1 MSSSLDLL
9 AGMAHDLRTPL
20 ARLRLRAELEC
31 PQEVARAMEDDFQAV
46 THLIDQILGY
56 AQGCM
61 APAAGRS
68 QPLAEL
74 IGQTVRRYGQAHD
87 VSVLRLDACEV
98 QVPGLSVQ
106 RALAN
111 LIDNALAHG
120 AGAVQVELHA
130 DADAFQVLVFDH
142 GQGLGPEQWARAGE
156 PFVRLGTVPGQG
168 QGPSVRH
175 CGLGLAIVAQM
186 ARQLG
191 GRMVLHPFDGT
202 RSGIGVLVPR

>member
-20 ARLRLRAELEC
+20 ARLRLRAEMAC
-31 PQEVARAMEDDFQAV
+31 PPDVSRAMEEDFQAV

-61 APAAGRS
+61 APAAGGP
-68 QPLAEL
+68 QLLAEL
-74 IGQTVRRYGQAHD
+74 IGQTVGRYREAHD
-87 VSVLRLDACEV
+87 VSVHRLDACEV
-98 QVPGLSVQ
+98 RVPSLSMQ

-120 AGAVQVELHA
+120 MGAVQVELHA
-130 DADAFQVLVFDH
+130 GADGARVLVFDQ
-142 GQGLGPEQWARAGE
+142 GQGLSTEQWARAGE
-156 PFVRLGTVPGQG
+156 PFVRLGAMHQG
-168 QGPSVRH
+168 QTPSVRH
-175 CGLGLAIVAQM
+175 CGLGLAIVGQM

-191 GRMVLHPFDGT
+191 GQVVLHPFDGL